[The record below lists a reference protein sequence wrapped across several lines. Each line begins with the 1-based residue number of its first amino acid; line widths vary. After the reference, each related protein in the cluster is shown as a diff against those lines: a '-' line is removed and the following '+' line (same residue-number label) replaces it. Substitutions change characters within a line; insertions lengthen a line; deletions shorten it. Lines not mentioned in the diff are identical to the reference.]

1 MRRWLLCIC
10 AWLSCLAMQAGGGRE
25 TVLLRDGWRFTRS
38 DNEAFADVQVDERKW
53 ERVSVPH
60 DWAIN
65 GPFDADND
73 RQFMAIE
80 QDGQKEAQ
88 HQSGRTGGLPFVGVG
103 WYRLHFDVPG
113 FGPDKRVVL
122 MFDGAMSHA
131 QVYVNGRKAGSWPY
145 GYNSF
150 YFDVTDYVDAKGNV
164 LAVRLENEPESSR
177 WYPGAG
183 LYRNVHLV
191 VAGKVGVRTWGTTVT
206 TPVVREGFAKVK
218 VRTELEFP
226 EGTDAQDIR
235 LKTVLRSPDGQQVAT
250 AETGLSR
257 YDEGVLEQDFVVE
270 NPQLWD
276 CSHPHLY
283 RADTEVYYQG
293 ALSDTYQ
300 TTFGIRTVEV
310 VPDQGFFLNG
320 KKLVLRGTCNH
331 HDLGPLGAAVNEQA
345 IRYRLKLLKDMGCNA
360 YRTSHNMPSPE
371 LVRACNETGML
382 LMVETFDEWRTKK
395 MANGYNKFYDE
406 WVERDL
412 TNVVRHYRNDPA
424 VAMWCIG
431 NEVPDQ
437 GSARGAKLCRM
448 MQDLMHR
455 EDPTRPC
462 TQGMDRVDAAIAS
475 HVAAIM
481 DVPGLNYRSH
491 KVQMAYDKLP
501 QQVVLGSET
510 ASTVSSRGVYKFP
523 VKRKADAKYDDH
535 QSSSYDVEHCGWSDL
550 PEDNF
555 ILSDELPYYMG
566 EFVWTGFDYLG
577 EPTPYYDDWPSHS
590 SLFGIIDLAYL
601 PKDRYYL
608 YRSVWNKD
616 AETLHILPHWTWP
629 GREGEVTPVF
639 VYTNYPT
646 VELFINGKSQGRR
659 TKDQTVAVDATEN
672 DEARRTFARQKRY
685 RLMWMDTR
693 YEPGE
698 VKAVAY
704 DEQGRKRMEQVVRT
718 AGEPYRIVLQADK
731 DTLDAGL
738 RDEDLAFVTVSVVD
752 REGNL
757 CPDAQHRVKF
767 SVRGAGYYKAGANGN
782 PVCLEPFSRPQMTV
796 FNGRMT
802 AIVAEKGQAGT
813 IRLKAEAKGLKSG
826 ELLLQVVPS
835 K

>member
-1 MRRWLLCIC
+1 MRRWFLCIC

-331 HDLGPLGAAVNEQA
+331 HDLGPLGTAVNEQA
-345 IRYRLKLLKDMGCNA
+345 IRYRLKLLKDMG
-360 YRTSHNMPSPE
+360 
-371 LVRACNETGML
+371 
-382 LMVETFDEWRTKK
+382 
-395 MANGYNKFYDE
+395 
-406 WVERDL
+406 
-412 TNVVRHYRNDPA
+412 
-424 VAMWCIG
+424 
-431 NEVPDQ
+431 
-437 GSARGAKLCRM
+437 
-448 MQDLMHR
+448 
-455 EDPTRPC
+455 
-462 TQGMDRVDAAIAS
+462 
-475 HVAAIM
+475 
-481 DVPGLNYRSH
+481 
-491 KVQMAYDKLP
+491 
-501 QQVVLGSET
+501 
-510 ASTVSSRGVYKFP
+510 
-523 VKRKADAKYDDH
+523 
-535 QSSSYDVEHCGWSDL
+535 
-550 PEDNF
+550 
-555 ILSDELPYYMG
+555 
-566 EFVWTGFDYLG
+566 
-577 EPTPYYDDWPSHS
+577 
-590 SLFGIIDLAYL
+590 
-601 PKDRYYL
+601 
-608 YRSVWNKD
+608 
-616 AETLHILPHWTWP
+616 
-629 GREGEVTPVF
+629 
-639 VYTNYPT
+639 
-646 VELFINGKSQGRR
+646 
-659 TKDQTVAVDATEN
+659 
-672 DEARRTFARQKRY
+672 
-685 RLMWMDTR
+685 
-693 YEPGE
+693 
-698 VKAVAY
+698 
-704 DEQGRKRMEQVVRT
+704 
-718 AGEPYRIVLQADK
+718 
-731 DTLDAGL
+731 
-738 RDEDLAFVTVSVVD
+738 
-752 REGNL
+752 
-757 CPDAQHRVKF
+757 
-767 SVRGAGYYKAGANGN
+767 
-782 PVCLEPFSRPQMTV
+782 
-796 FNGRMT
+796 
-802 AIVAEKGQAGT
+802 
-813 IRLKAEAKGLKSG
+813 
-826 ELLLQVVPS
+826 
-835 K
+835 